1 MPSIRWVM
9 AAIAATVVATPAV
22 RAAEPWTAIGPE
34 GGHIT
39 ALAVDP
45 QHPQTVYAG
54 GSSSGLLKSAD
65 AGATWKRLPTAL
77 AGASI
82 TTLALDPAK
91 HQIFLVTAQFGPP
104 PAPTAGQPHPR
115 PAILPDSFV
124 VLVMGK

>member
-9 AAIAATVVATPAV
+9 AAIAAAVLATPAA

-54 GSSSGLLKSAD
+54 GASAGLLKSTD
-65 AGATWKRLPTAL
+65 GGAT
-77 AGASI
+77 
-82 TTLALDPAK
+82 
-91 HQIFLVTAQFGPP
+91 
-104 PAPTAGQPHPR
+104 
-115 PAILPDSFV
+115 
-124 VLVMGK
+124 